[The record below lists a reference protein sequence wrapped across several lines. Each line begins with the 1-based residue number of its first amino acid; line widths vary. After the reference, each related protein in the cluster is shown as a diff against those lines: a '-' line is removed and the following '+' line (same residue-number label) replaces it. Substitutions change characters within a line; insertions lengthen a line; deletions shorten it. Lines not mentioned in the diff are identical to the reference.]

1 MEEIKL
7 TDAQLTK
14 ALRCCTKDPGDLDG
28 CRSCTL
34 EKHWEDADGVK
45 CYDRLVL
52 QAAARLEELVEE
64 NRRMR
69 DATEGYAAEL
79 ARQMT
84 DMARECNTAQE
95 RGLPKASGDDVLAL
109 NQIQARLLELGR
121 VSVVR
126 AVPGEGGTGWTVLG
140 ISVEDRV
147 VFGEMGG
154 DSAENG

>member
-7 TDAQLTK
+7 TDAQLEA
-14 ALRCCTKDPGDLDG
+14 ALRCCAKSEASACKKCPMGLREDDG
-28 CRSCTL
+28 KCCF
-34 EKHWEDADGVK
+34 DAL
-45 CYDRLVL
+45 RLM
-52 QAAARLEELVEE
+52 AAKRLEELAEE

-126 AVPGEGGTGWTVLG
+126 AVPGEGGAGWTVLG

-154 DSAENG
+154 DGAESG